1 MDLKDFEIGF
11 FPFPRKVLPLC
22 INDLFL
28 NLCDKVT
35 AGMCVWADLMN
46 LPHRSQHPVD
56 CFKLSFCKITLHLWE
71 KVIILH
77 TDLPGFYLIY
87 LLFNVLWIGCVTVQV
102 LIVCRSHTSLIQ
114 LMSQLPRHFNPGLAI
129 LEQWESLKRKPIVS
143 YMYCWISLQSSQ
155 PIWHS
160 S

>member
-1 MDLKDFEIGF
+1 MDLERFWNWI
-11 FPFPRKVLPLC
+11 FPFPRKVLLLC

-46 LPHRSQHPVD
+46 LLHWSQHPVD

-77 TDLPGFYLIY
+77 TDLPGFYLLSY
-87 LLFNVLWIGCVTVQV
+87 LSPFYVLSIGCVTLQV

-129 LEQWESLKRKPIVS
+129 LEQWESE
-143 YMYCWISLQSSQ
+143 SQ
-155 PIWHS
+155 
-160 S
+160 